1 MIKRTIDISDG
12 PTFLN
17 IENDQL
23 VITRERERLASI
35 PCEDIGVLLIDHRA
49 TTYTHSA
56 MTRLLDRGAVI
67 VFCGE
72 NHLPAGILLPVE
84 NNDLHTERLRAQ
96 VAAGLPLR
104 KRLWRQVV
112 AHKIRGQ
119 AGNLPEDH
127 PVRGRLMAMAQEVKS
142 GDTTNCEGVAARF
155 YWPALMGDGF
165 RRDPDGDWPNS
176 LLNYG
181 YMVFRAAVARAIV
194 AAGLHPAIGL
204 YHSNRNNAFVLA
216 DDLVEVFRPRVD
228 RAVVEFLKSGRDAID
243 KDAKRA
249 ILSLLSEPICV
260 AGQSGPLMV
269 GLHRMVASLVRCLQ
283 GSDGV
288 IDLPA
293 TADLGPE

>member
-23 VITRERERLASI
+23 ILTRERERI
-35 PCEDIGVLLIDHRA
+35 GVVPCEDVGVLLIDHRA

-56 MTRLLDRGAVI
+56 LTRLLDRGAVI

-72 NHLPAGILLPVE
+72 NHLPVGILLPVE

-104 KRLWRQVV
+104 KRLWQQVV

-119 AGNLPEDH
+119 AGNLPVDH
-127 PVRGRLMAMAQEVKS
+127 AVRRRLMVMAGEVKS
-142 GDTTNCEGVAARF
+142 GDSTNCEGVAARF
-155 YWPALMGDGF
+155 YWPALMGESF
-165 RRDPDGDWPNS
+165 RRDPEGDWPNP

-194 AAGLHPAIGL
+194 AAGLHPAFGL
-204 YHSNRNNAFVLA
+204 YHSNRNNPFVLA
-216 DDLVEVFRPRVD
+216 DDLVEVFRARVE
-228 RAVVEFLKSGRDAID
+228 RAVVGYVKSGGTEIN
-243 KDAKRA
+243 KEAKRS
-249 ILSLLSEPICV
+249 ILELLAEPISV
-260 AGQSGPLMV
+260 GGQSGPLMV
-269 GLHRMVASLVRCLQ
+269 GLHRITASLVRCLQ
-283 GSDGV
+283 GSDSALE
-288 IDLPA
+288 LP
-293 TADLGPE
+293 E

>member
-12 PTFLN
+12 PTFLQ

-23 VITRERERLASI
+23 LLIRNRERIASI
-35 PCEDIGVLLIDHRA
+35 PCEDVGVLLIDDRK

-56 MTRLLDRGAVI
+56 MTRLLARGAVI
-67 VFCGE
+67 VLCGDD
-72 NHLPAGILLPVE
+72 HLPAGILLPVE

-104 KRLWRQVV
+104 KQLWRQIV

-119 AGNLPEDH
+119 AMNLPPEHAD
-127 PVRGRLMAMAQEVKS
+127 RRRLLAMAGEVKS
-142 GDTTNCEGVAARF
+142 GDTSNCEGVAARF
-155 YWPALMGDGF
+155 YWPALMGGDF
-165 RRDPDGDWPNS
+165 RRDPEGPWPNP

-181 YMVFRAAVARAIV
+181 YMVFRAAVARAVV

-204 YHSNRNNAFVLA
+204 YHSNRNNPFVLA

-228 RAVVEFLKSGRDAID
+228 RAVVEFLKTGGAAID

-249 ILSLLSEPICV
+249 VLSLLADPISV

-269 GLHRMVASLVRCLQ
+269 GLHRLLASLVRCLQ
-283 GSDGV
+283 GSQKA
-288 IDLPA
+288 IDLPEE
-293 TADLGPE
+293 TAASQ

>member
-23 VITRERERLASI
+23 ILTRKQERIGSI

-56 MTRLLDRGAVI
+56 LTRLMDRGAVVI
-67 VFCGE
+67 LCGE
-72 NHLPAGILLPVE
+72 NHLPVGILLPLE

-104 KRLWRQVV
+104 KRLWSQIVT
-112 AHKIRGQ
+112 HKIRGQ
-119 AGNLPEDH
+119 AENLPADH
-127 PVRGRLMAMAQEVKS
+127 PQRRRLLVMADEVKS
-142 GDTTNCEGVAARF
+142 GDTSNCEGQAARF
-155 YWPALMGDGF
+155 YWPALLGEEF
-165 RRDPDGDWPNS
+165 RRDPGGDWPNP

-181 YMVFRAAVARAIV
+181 YMVFRAALGRAIV

-204 YHSNRNNAFVLA
+204 YHSNRNNPFVLA
-216 DDLVEVFRPRVD
+216 DDLVEVFRPRID
-228 RAVVEFLKSGRDAID
+228 RAVIEFIKTGATEID
-243 KDAKRA
+243 KEAKRA
-249 ILSLLSEPICV
+249 VLSLLSEPITV

-269 GLHRMVASLVRCLQ
+269 GLHRMLASLVRCLQ
-283 GSDGV
+283 GSDKR
-288 IDLPA
+288 IDLPIF
-293 TADLGPE
+293 E

>member
-23 VITRERERLASI
+23 ILTRQHERLASI
-35 PCEDIGVLLIDHRA
+35 PCEDVGVLLIDHRA
-49 TTYTHSA
+49 TTYTHA
-56 MTRLLDRGAVI
+56 ALTRLLGHGAVI
-67 VFCGE
+67 VLCGE

-104 KRLWRQVV
+104 KRLWRQIII
-112 AHKIRGQ
+112 HKIRGQ
-119 AGNLPEDH
+119 AANLPEDH
-127 PVRGRLMAMAQEVKS
+127 AERRRLSVLADEVKS

-155 YWPALMGDGF
+155 YWPALMGVDF
-165 RRDPDGDWPNS
+165 RRDPDGPWPNP

-194 AAGLHPAIGL
+194 AAGLHPALGL
-204 YHSNRNNAFVLA
+204 YHSNRNNPFVLA

-228 RAVVEFLKSGRDAID
+228 RAVITAMRSGKSEID
-243 KDAKRA
+243 QSAKRA
-249 ILSLLSEPICV
+249 ILSLLTEPISV
-260 AGQSGPLMV
+260 AGQAGPLMV
-269 GLHRMVASLVRCLQ
+269 GLHRITASLVRCFQ
-283 GSDGV
+283 GLDEAL
-288 IDLPA
+288 DLP
-293 TADLGPE
+293 D